1 MRRSERLLHGKAV
14 RWSPKL
20 RVADVLEM
28 CCQAEDGQGKPVLD
42 EKGEERRGVEAL
54 ASDSPRV
61 DEYPER
67 MNGTEIASASALQH
81 LPRAC
86 SPSTTDVSMCC
97 SAQPFTI
104 IPGGDASVTRSSW
117 QEVQDLRGGYHR
129 PMGSSAPFVCLAC
142 FFLT

>member
-42 EKGEERRGVEAL
+42 EKGEERRGVEAP

-67 MNGTEIASASALQH
+67 MNGTEIASASQVATPSQGLFTLDNRRLYVLQRAAVYHYPRWGRLSHALF
-81 LPRAC
+81 LAGSAR
-86 SPSTTDVSMCC
+86 SPWRLSPTD
-97 SAQPFTI
+97 
-104 IPGGDASVTRSSW
+104 GK
-117 QEVQDLRGGYHR
+117 
-129 PMGSSAPFVCLAC
+129 
-142 FFLT
+142 